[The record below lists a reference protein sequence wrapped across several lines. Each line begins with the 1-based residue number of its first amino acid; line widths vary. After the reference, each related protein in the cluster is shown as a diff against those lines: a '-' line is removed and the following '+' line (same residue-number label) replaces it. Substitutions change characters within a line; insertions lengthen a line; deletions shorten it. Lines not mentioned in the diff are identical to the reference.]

1 MVTACLLLMNNYE
14 KKFLNEV
21 NSLEEKKS
29 LCIHVC
35 CGPCSV
41 YPLILLS
48 KYFKIT
54 IYYGNSNIYP
64 FAEYQKR
71 LATLEEYLRLKEFDI
86 DVVVPKYDVEYQ
98 KKLAKYAHVKEG
110 KERCCLCY
118 AMRMRDAY
126 LYAKEHHFDYFTSVM
141 SISNHKNANYINRIG
156 ENLEAEIGGVKYL
169 YADFK
174 KSGGIDKNRE
184 LNDEINLYHQ
194 DYCGCVFSLRD
205 YLKKTKGITK

>member
-1 MVTACLLLMNNYE
+1 MNNYE
-14 KKFLNEV
+14 KLFLNEV

-29 LCIHVC
+29 LLIHVS

-48 KYFKIT
+48 QYFNIT

-64 FAEYQKR
+64 YAEYLKR
-71 LATLEEYLRLKEFDI
+71 LDTLEEYLDLKEFDI
-86 DVVVPKYDVEYQ
+86 DVIVPKYDNDFQ
-98 KKLAKYAHVKEG
+98 KKLAKYANVKEG

-118 AMRMRDAY
+118 GLRMHEAY
-126 LYAKEHHFDYFTSVM
+126 LYAKKHHFDYFTSVM

-156 ENLEAEIGGVKYL
+156 ENLEREIGGVKYL

-174 KSGGIDKNRE
+174 KSGGIDKNRKLNNE
-184 LNDEINLYHQ
+184 LDLYHQ

-205 YLKKTKGITK
+205 YIKKTKAIKK